1 MTVGTGPGSTCLLFQ
16 LLRRLR
22 QQGLYI
28 KACLGYIV
36 QGQPG
41 QLREILYQ
49 NKNKVAQRVK
59 ALVTKPDNRSSIIGT
74 YKVEA
79 ENQSPKVTL

>member
-1 MTVGTGPGSTCLLFQ
+1 MTIGTGPGSTCLPFH

-22 QQGLYI
+22 QQDLYI
-28 KACLGYIV
+28 RACLDYIV

-49 NKNKVAQRVK
+49 NKNKMAQQVK
-59 ALVTKPDNRSSIIGT
+59 ALVTKPDNMSSIIGT
-74 YKVEA
+74 YKVEE
-79 ENQSPKVTL
+79 ENQCSKVTL

>member
-49 NKNKVAQRVK
+49 NKNNK

>member
-1 MTVGTGPGSTCLLFQ
+1 MSIGTGPGSTCLPFQ

-22 QQGLYI
+22 QQDLYI

-41 QLREILYQ
+41 QFGEILYQ
-49 NKNKVAQRVK
+49 NKNKVVQLVK
-59 ALVTKPDNRSSIIGT
+59 ALVTKPDSMSSIIGT

-79 ENQSPKVTL
+79 ENQCPKVTL

>member
-28 KACLGYIV
+28 KSCLGYIV

-49 NKNKVAQRVK
+49 TKNNK

>member
-1 MTVGTGPGSTCLLFQ
+1 MAVGTGPGSTCLPFQ

-49 NKNKVAQRVK
+49 NKNRTAQWVK
-59 ALVTKPDNRSSIIGT
+59 ALVTKPDNKSSITGT
-74 YKVEA
+74 YKVEE
-79 ENQSPKVTL
+79 ENQCPKVTL

>member
-1 MTVGTGPGSTCLLFQ
+1 MTVGTGPGSTCLPFQ

-22 QQGLYI
+22 QQDLYI

-41 QLREILYQ
+41 QLRESLYQ
-49 NKNKVAQRVK
+49 NKNKAQWVK
-59 ALVTKPDNRSSIIGT
+59 ALVTKPDNMSSIIGT
-74 YKVEA
+74 YKVEE
-79 ENQSPKVTL
+79 ENQCSKVTL